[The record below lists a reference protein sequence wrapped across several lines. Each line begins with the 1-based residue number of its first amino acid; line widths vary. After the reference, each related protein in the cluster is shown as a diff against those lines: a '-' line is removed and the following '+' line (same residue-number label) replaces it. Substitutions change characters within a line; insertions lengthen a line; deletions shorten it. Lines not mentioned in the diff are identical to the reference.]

1 MYQFE
6 KLIIWQE
13 SVQMVKKIYKITE
26 NFPKQEKYSLTSQIQ
41 RAAVSVSLN
50 IAEGKGSSY
59 DKEFV
64 RFLNISLRSL
74 HETVAALLIS
84 IELGYTDKTDEV
96 SDTLDFMEKLG
107 DKIKSLIN
115 KLREAKGQ

>member
-13 SVQMVKKIYKITE
+13 SVQLIKKICLITDK
-26 NFPKQEKYSLTSQIQ
+26 FPKEEKYSLTSQIQ

-64 RFLNISLRSL
+64 RFLNIALRSL
-74 HETVAALLIS
+74 HETAAALLIS
-84 IELGYTDKTDEV
+84 IELGYTEKTGEITT
-96 SDTLDFMEKLG
+96 TLEFMEKLG
-107 DKIKSLIN
+107 GKIKALIN
-115 KLREAKGQ
+115 KLQEASGQ